1 MSETWTDGNSMAGP
15 LREVFAVD
23 VTAAVGRCVSCGA
36 TARLAEGRV
45 FGPAP
50 GLVLRCSRCGQPL
63 VRMVHGPGRAW
74 LDLRGLQYI
83 EVQQPDPPG

>member
-1 MSETWTDGNSMAGP
+1 MSDTWTDGNSMGGA

-23 VTAAVGRCVSCGA
+23 VTATVGRCASCGH
-36 TARLAEGRV
+36 TAALAEGRV

-50 GLVLRCSRCGQPL
+50 GLVLRCARCEQPL
-63 VRMVHGPGRAW
+63 LRMARLPGRVC

-83 EVQQPDPPG
+83 EVQQPEEG